1 MSTLIELEQENQGL
15 RDRIQMLEEVE
26 QAGLTEILQQRET
39 IERLA
44 RENELLVAEVE
55 DFRDELIRAEREAN
69 DMIRELETDRQ
80 RHGW

>member
-1 MSTLIELEQENQGL
+1 MSTSIELEQENQDL

-55 DFRDELIRAEREAN
+55 DLRDELIRAGREVN

-80 RHGW
+80 CHGW

>member
-1 MSTLIELEQENQGL
+1 MSTSIELEQENQVL

-55 DFRDELIRAEREAN
+55 DFRDELI
-69 DMIRELETDRQ
+69 
-80 RHGW
+80 